1 MSACCR
7 HYPGRFERRNRSVLI
22 PRRRPSPNFEWVGS
36 CIIVFEACSAFTRV
50 TACRLAKSPM
60 RPSTPEASAALSPPP
75 PLRLL
80 PGGAIQFPGGSF
92 SPAVDQHLFTAHR
105 NISINYAHRPRKEV
119 QAPHALSYF
128 LGPRTALCFDSDSK
142 LMNRRWGDLVTHW
155 RGNAAILNRA
165 TIAALALRYPNQ
177 NSPRC
182 ISFALGDCL
191 R

>member
-1 MSACCR
+1 MTACCR

-105 NISINYAHRPRKEV
+105 KISITLITH
-119 QAPHALSYF
+119 
-128 LGPRTALCFDSDSK
+128 
-142 LMNRRWGDLVTHW
+142 LVGRLLLW
-155 RGNAAILNRA
+155 
-165 TIAALALRYPNQ
+165 
-177 NSPRC
+177 
-182 ISFALGDCL
+182 
-191 R
+191 